1 LSAITPLVEPLA
13 INPAFSALG
22 VVTAIS
28 IASSVVDVSP
38 MSTSGALLMA
48 SAHPRDKAYFFRAL
62 LIYAI
67 AMIAIVPLLVW
78 LIFVSSGIF

>member
-1 LSAITPLVEPLA
+1 MDPLLTP
-13 INPAFSALG
+13 IG

-48 SAHPRDKAYFFRAL
+48 SAEPEDEVLFFRAL

-67 AMIAIVPLLVW
+67 VMIGIIPFMVW
-78 LIFVSSGIF
+78 LIFVYSGLF